1 MDAQSSKIKSFTIDH
16 RKIVKKLK
24 NTVGFEVNC
33 WNWQLNDQTICA
45 SWGKEALF
53 NSYETRLILEW
64 DLATKIQTRE
74 QFMIFSNSRQVDEW
88 KEVVK
93 KSRSRKSSSDQRMSY
108 MTASAEVFR
117 D

>member
-45 SWGKEALF
+45 S
-53 NSYETRLILEW
+53 
-64 DLATKIQTRE
+64 
-74 QFMIFSNSRQVDEW
+74 
-88 KEVVK
+88 
-93 KSRSRKSSSDQRMSY
+93 
-108 MTASAEVFR
+108 
-117 D
+117 